1 MALQD
6 LTPQLRTRLSRMERA
21 VGWFVLVAAGLLLF
35 GFVYYI
41 YNTAERKGWFKTK
54 APFFTFADRATGL
67 KIGDPV
73 RLMGLD
79 VGQITK
85 MEPMPPENFQYN
97 MYVEFELKDPYYGY
111 LWTEGSR
118 AKVTTADLL
127 GKRVLEVTKGT
138 GGYPAYVFYP
148 LRVVNTTEA
157 EGLPEFSRWV
167 FGEEIASPNSSNALA
182 RALGPLTNLASIA
195 AAGHTRLVVLDTRE
209 QNLKKTMTGMWD
221 DHQGRYE
228 PYTNKVSKYWLLSDE
243 SPAVTERLE
252 RLVGEVEKA
261 LPNILNLT
269 NQLASVLSNSSS
281 LTSNLNEV
289 AMSARP
295 VVSNLALATA
305 QLDRPGA
312 LGEWLLPT
320 NINREL
326 EGTLRNASSAVAKA
340 NSNVTAL
347 AENLE
352 RTLDNLANLTSN
364 LNGQVQANTNLV
376 GALSRAIVDT
386 DDLVQGLK
394 RHWLLR
400 SAFKKKAPPA
410 KAPPPPKTAPS
421 KTPHANV
428 PVNPSGPSEKL
439 SSPKDQD

>member
-35 GFVYYI
+35 GFIYYI

-85 MEPMPPENFQYN
+85 LEPMPPENFQYN

-118 AKVTTADLL
+118 AKVATADLL

-148 LRVVNTTEA
+148 LRVVNTSEA
-157 EGLPEFSRWV
+157 ERLPEFARWV
-167 FGEEIASPNSSNALA
+167 FGQEIARPDSTNLLA
-182 RALGPLTNLASIA
+182 RALAPLTNVTSIA
-195 AAGHTRLVVLDTRE
+195 AAGHSTLVVLDTRE
-209 QNLKKTMTGMWD
+209 QKKLMTGIWN
-221 DHQGRYE
+221 DHEGRYD
-228 PYTNKVSKYWLLSDE
+228 PYTNNVSKYWLLSDE

-269 NQLASVLSNSSS
+269 NQLANVLSNSSS

-295 VVSNLALATA
+295 MVSNLAIATA

-364 LNGQVQANTNLV
+364 LNSQVQANTNLV
-376 GALSRAIVDT
+376 GELSRTIVNA

-400 SAFKKKAPPA
+400 SAFKKKA
-410 KAPPPPKTAPS
+410 AP
-421 KTPHANV
+421 
-428 PVNPSGPSEKL
+428 
-439 SSPKDQD
+439 